1 MTGQKIKLTVV
12 RHGETNWNKEK
23 RIQGQIDVP
32 LNAKGIAQASA
43 VAYQLK
49 AEIFDGIVSSDLSRA
64 KQTAEPNKSAG
75 TQLTLEPLIR
85 ERHLGV
91 LEGLFVSDAKEKN
104 EKTSEHFK
112 KDHSLIHLLELSQWR
127 NLSVALKNH

>member
-1 MTGQKIKLTVV
+1 VTGQKIKLTVV

-49 AEIFDGIVSSDLSRA
+49 AEKHKPQLLLINSKPKSSMGS
-64 KQTAEPNKSAG
+64 
-75 TQLTLEPLIR
+75 
-85 ERHLGV
+85 
-91 LEGLFVSDAKEKN
+91 
-104 EKTSEHFK
+104 
-112 KDHSLIHLLELSQWR
+112 
-127 NLSVALKNH
+127 